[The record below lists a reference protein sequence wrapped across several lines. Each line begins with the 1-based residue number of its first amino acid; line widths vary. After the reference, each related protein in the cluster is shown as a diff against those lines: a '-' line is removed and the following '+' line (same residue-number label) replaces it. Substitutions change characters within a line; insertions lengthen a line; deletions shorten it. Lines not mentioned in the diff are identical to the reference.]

1 MSVQKKTQRKYYIL
15 VWNGYINLF
24 HDAWWN
30 KDKGVGMNEGAD
42 FQPNHLEKP
51 NKNI

>member
-1 MSVQKKTQRKYYIL
+1 M
-15 VWNGYINLF
+15 NLF

-30 KDKGVGMNEGAD
+30 KDKGVGMDEGAD